1 MKSLKELKKGN
12 KFKIN
17 KYLFVLICFLILSVT
32 VGYSALQQTLEI
44 SGKAAYRV
52 SNIMRITDLA
62 LDSATNG
69 GIEEYN
75 SNYFKDSIKVGISL
89 PSKDSTITYKVE
101 ISILGGV
108 DELVEKIKML
118 DDDKLVIEMGNNSR
132 KRLEDRFSPK
142 THYDSLLN
150 IFNSLVE
157 ENN

>member
-1 MKSLKELKKGN
+1 MLMHRVVKSLKELKKRN

-17 KYLFVLICFLILSVT
+17 KYLFILLCFLILSVT

-101 ISILGGV
+101 ITNY
-108 DELVEKIKML
+108 
-118 DDDKLVIEMGNNSR
+118 GNVNQTIYNFTS
-132 KRLEDRFSPK
+132 FY
-142 THYDSLLN
+142 H
-150 IFNSLVE
+150 
-157 ENN
+157 

>member
-1 MKSLKELKKGN
+1 MIPSIWYDNLPNTALESFQYYKPVIASNMGSLPELVLDGVN
-12 KFKIN
+12 G
-17 KYLFVLICFLILSVT
+17 YLFNP
-32 VGYSALQQTLEI
+32 YS
-44 SGKAAYRV
+44 
-52 SNIMRITDLA
+52 
-62 LDSATNG
+62 
-69 GIEEYN
+69 
-75 SNYFKDSIKVGISL
+75 
-89 PSKDSTITYKVE
+89 P
-101 ISILGGV
+101 

>member
-1 MKSLKELKKGN
+1 MGDDTTEEAARLKKYIKERNIKNIEFLG
-12 KFKIN
+12 FKSGIELEN
-17 KYLFVLICFLILSVT
+17 VIKNARFTMIPSIWYDNLPNTALESFQYYKPVIASNMGSLPELVLDGVNGYLFNP
-32 VGYSALQQTLEI
+32 YS
-44 SGKAAYRV
+44 
-52 SNIMRITDLA
+52 
-62 LDSATNG
+62 
-69 GIEEYN
+69 
-75 SNYFKDSIKVGISL
+75 
-89 PSKDSTITYKVE
+89 P
-101 ISILGGV
+101 

>member
-1 MKSLKELKKGN
+1 MYYHHYLKLKKYIKERNINNIEFLGFKSGN
-12 KFKIN
+12 ELENVIKNARFTMIPSIWYDNLPNTALESFQYYKPVVASN
-17 KYLFVLICFLILSVT
+17 MGSLPELVLDGVNGYLF
-32 VGYSALQQTLEI
+32 
-44 SGKAAYRV
+44 
-52 SNIMRITDLA
+52 DP
-62 LDSATNG
+62 
-69 GIEEYN
+69 YN
-75 SNYFKDSIKVGISL
+75 
-89 PSKDSTITYKVE
+89 P
-101 ISILGGV
+101 